1 MIYSADLVPG
11 TVTLA
16 GGGPGD
22 PGLLTVAGFEAVRQ
36 ADVILYDRLAPTA
49 IMDENPQAERI
60 PVGKVP
66 RGPYVPQERTNE
78 LLIEHAKAGRKVVRL
93 KGGDSFVFGRG
104 GEEWQACAAAGVPVR
119 IIPGVTSCVAGPE
132 LMGVPLTH
140 RHMVQGF
147 TVVSGHVAPGDT
159 RSELDWA
166 QIAKTGTTL
175 VILMGVA
182 HIGDIATRLMDGGL
196 AGDTPVA
203 IIADASL
210 PTQRSL
216 TTTLE
221 KAAEDMAEA
230 EINPPAI
237 TVVGDVAGLDLR
249 LLVCNP
255 APPPV
260 LLAGLVQR
268 RDQVARRLGLRP
280 QLVRLLAHA
289 LGPQGGNRFGEIP
302 VLGEDDRE

>member
-11 TVTLA
+11 TVTLV

-119 IIPGVTSCVAGPE
+119 IIPGLS
-132 LMGVPLTH
+132 L
-140 RHMVQGF
+140 
-147 TVVSGHVAPGDT
+147 
-159 RSELDWA
+159 
-166 QIAKTGTTL
+166 I
-175 VILMGVA
+175 
-182 HIGDIATRLMDGGL
+182 HI
-196 AGDTPVA
+196 
-203 IIADASL
+203 
-210 PTQRSL
+210 
-216 TTTLE
+216 
-221 KAAEDMAEA
+221 
-230 EINPPAI
+230 
-237 TVVGDVAGLDLR
+237 
-249 LLVCNP
+249 
-255 APPPV
+255 
-260 LLAGLVQR
+260 
-268 RDQVARRLGLRP
+268 
-280 QLVRLLAHA
+280 
-289 LGPQGGNRFGEIP
+289 
-302 VLGEDDRE
+302 